1 MSFFVLECENLIRL
15 RKIKTKYQM
24 TAVNSENQF
33 ITLTTHSLKKIQF
46 ALKDILLIKKDQ
58 IFCFCYFSIKIENI

>member
-58 IFCFCYFSIKIENI
+58 IFLFLLFFN